1 MPGVDTAAD
10 GKRLVGKPVTVIAVN
25 KQGKLILNS
34 EALRSVLLQKD
45 VRNLPVVVLSV
56 AGAFRTG
63 KSSILNV
70 LLRFPFLQFKNWLGD
85 PDKPLEGFPWMS
97 GSDPHTE
104 GIVFWSHLFRA
115 TTADKKKV
123 AVLLVDTQ
131 GSFGTSASTTVSVHI
146 LALSVLI
153 SSIQVFNVMRNLQ
166 LDHLQ
171 HLQMYYK
178 YGKHVQELEGGTSG
192 FQLCVFLVR
201 DWQWPK
207 EYEYGWEG
215 GERLLQKILGVESK
229 NKATDELR
237 DLRTYFESCLSS
249 RNCFLMRPPR
259 LTDDGC
265 SLNGAVNGITPSFNE
280 HLRDFVRGVLSP
292 STLVV
297 KTLHGVPLTAS
308 ELCKFVEH
316 TYSFPVAWGDRSFG
330 WSPLHHKTLTEQ
342 VTMVVAKTARK
353 ITPVF
358 SSEELPELDLMVVK
372 TDEYLAELA
381 REKALMEYCYCIK
394 QVFLSDGTLISP
406 EELKQKEKNMRKKVL
421 ESFDNAARLKLNECK
436 EKERET
442 LTKELKTIF
451 SAFWKSYQD
460 VRKKYEES
468 KKLQE
473 DLMIAHE
480 SLCAIARAASSLA
493 DIMPAKAIPTAI
505 LAATTI
511 AAHLA
516 AVGTDVAAKVTD
528 RKNKKDLADG
538 ARKLAADLEEKQS

>member
-308 ELCKFVEH
+308 ELCKFVE
-316 TYSFPVAWGDRSFG
+316 
-330 WSPLHHKTLTEQ
+330 
-342 VTMVVAKTARK
+342 K